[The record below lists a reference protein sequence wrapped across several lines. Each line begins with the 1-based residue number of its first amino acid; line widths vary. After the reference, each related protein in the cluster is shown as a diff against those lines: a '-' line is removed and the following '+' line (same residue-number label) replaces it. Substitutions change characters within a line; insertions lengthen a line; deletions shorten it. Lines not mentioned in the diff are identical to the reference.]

1 MEEEILPKEEKKE
14 TVEPKEGKE
23 KKREQLRV
31 ISNRCKNCDTLLNL
45 DQAYCPSCGAKRMY
59 NRLNWSNLT
68 EDFADRFLNIENN
81 FLRTFLALFKRPED
95 VIGGYI
101 DGMRKRYLSAFSYF
115 AISLTLSG
123 LYLFVFRKWFL
134 NDAILFQGA
143 EISQSPEAAD
153 IAKETMTI
161 VNWVFEYQSVLTF
174 INIPFYALISKL
186 VFWNYK
192 KYNFIEH
199 VVIYLYIYSHTQII
213 ASILGFLLVWSP
225 TAQVI
230 SSSLLMLVYLGY
242 AIYVLMRLFDLTIE
256 KIILKTL
263 LFFVVFGVLFL
274 IVFGIGGWLFY
285 KVGFFDSF
293 IGKVKEIENQQRS
306 LREAAK
312 AVKDSIR
319 MDSIRQMSKS
329 IKDTILLLGS

>member
-1 MEEEILPKEEKKE
+1 MEEEVLPEEKKA
-14 TVEPKEGKE
+14 PKKP
-23 KKREQLRV
+23 KKKKKQEELLT
-31 ISNRCKNCDTLLNL
+31 ISNRCKNCEAPLNL
-45 DQAYCPSCGAKRMY
+45 DQAFCPSCGAKRMY
-59 NRLNWSNLT
+59 NRLNWNNLT

-81 FLRTFLALFKRPED
+81 FLRTFIAMFTKPDE

-101 DGMRKRYLSAFSYF
+101 NGLRKRYLSAFSYF

-134 NDAILFQGA
+134 NDDIIMKGMDTANSPGA
-143 EISQSPEAAD
+143 AG
-153 IAKETMTI
+153 IAKETMSI
-161 VNWVFEYQSVLTF
+161 MNWIFEYQSVITF
-174 INIPFYALISKL
+174 VNIPFYALVSKL

-213 ASILGFLLVWSP
+213 ASVFGILLIWSY
-225 TAQVI
+225 TVHMTVSFI
-230 SSSLLMLVYLGY
+230 LMFAYLGY

-256 KIILKTL
+256 KIVLKTL
-263 LFFVVFGVLFL
+263 LFFVVFGVLSL
-274 IVFGIGGWLFY
+274 IFFGLGGWLFY

-293 IGKVKEIENQQRS
+293 IGKVKEIETQQRS

-312 AVKDSIR
+312 TLKDSIR
-319 MDSIRQMSKS
+319 MDSIRQLTKRV
-329 IKDTILLLGS
+329 KDTVLLFGS